1 MPRSL
6 SSFSAYGGIQEPS
19 HVTVSDIFHESKN
32 GTVCLSRRQGNA
44 KESLLTSNLLL
55 TLQ

>member
-6 SSFSAYGGIQEPS
+6 SSFSTYRGIQEPS
-19 HVTVSDIFHESKN
+19 HVTVSEIFHESKN
-32 GTVCLSRRQGNA
+32 GTVCLSRWQGNA

-55 TLQ
+55 TLR